1 LLETSDLPQTSTAP
15 AQTDP
20 TPAPSISSVETADVI
35 EAERRLVRR
44 MIVSTLIAIPLLV
57 GFWIGL
63 VAIAISFTDIGYG
76 PPLAMAAG
84 VGVLAGVFWGTWM
97 GFVSYSNSMEAE
109 RHADRLRPR

>member
-1 LLETSDLPQTSTAP
+1 LLETSDPPQIQADAAAATQISP
-15 AQTDP
+15 AETTD
-20 TPAPSISSVETADVI
+20 AV
-35 EAERRLVRR
+35 EAERRMVRH

-57 GFWIGL
+57 AFWMGL

-84 VGVLAGVFWGTWM
+84 VGALAGIFWGTWM

>member
-1 LLETSDLPQTSTAP
+1 LLETSDLSQPPTDLAP
-15 AQTDP
+15 AVQIAPVEATD
-20 TPAPSISSVETADVI
+20 A
-35 EAERRLVRR
+35 EAERRLVGH

-57 GFWIGL
+57 AFWMGL

-84 VGVLAGVFWGTWM
+84 VGTLAGVFWGTWM